1 MTEPRFPRFTPGPGV
16 FGASKLE
23 AIMPLHRRPDG
34 LLTVPDHERHPH
46 PSASALAW
54 PVAILR
60 RLLSHVRVLAG
71 GIAAALRGRP

>member
-1 MTEPRFPRFTPGPGV
+1 MSEPRFSRFTPGPGV

-23 AIMPLHRRPDG
+23 AIMPLRRRPDG
-34 LLTVPDHERHPH
+34 LLKAPDHEKHPH

-60 RLLSHVRVLAG
+60 RLLSRVRGLAARIG
-71 GIAAALRGRP
+71 TVLRGRP